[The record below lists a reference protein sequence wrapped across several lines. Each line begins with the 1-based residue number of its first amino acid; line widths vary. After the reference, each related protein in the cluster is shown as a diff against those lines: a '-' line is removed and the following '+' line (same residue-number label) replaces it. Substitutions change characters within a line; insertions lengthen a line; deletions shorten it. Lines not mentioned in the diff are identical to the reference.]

1 MKKTQVISGAVEHQ
15 IALDPDRRLAGS
27 KRANR
32 QAAPADGTAPPPRR
46 KRLPTEPEL
55 KKPPLE
61 PISEDTV
68 EALDAQLDARIR
80 QIGQVTQQ
88 LRAELDTLNRSA
100 SDRG

>member
-32 QAAPADGTAPPPRR
+32 QAAPADGTALPPRR
-46 KRLPTEPEL
+46 KRLPEL